1 MTKFKWISRKKED
14 SLFMGTT
21 SDFYQPTDSSS
32 SPSIPT
38 RCPLSS
44 CSLLRWAAWSLGW
57 GGDMP
62 LSGHDITDI
71 HFRWGT
77 FALVSDPK
85 VSAVPACLLPGCLRR
100 CFASPYSKGRA
111 ADGKDLGLDSAL
123 FSNRCVNL
131 DNDTALLSLHFLI
144 H

>member
-1 MTKFKWISRKKED
+1 MTKFKWLSRKKED
-14 SLFMGTT
+14 SLFMGKT

-32 SPSIPT
+32 PPPIPP

-44 CSLLRWAAWSLGW
+44 CSLLRWAAWRRGW
-57 GGDMP
+57 WGDMP
-62 LSGHDITDI
+62 LGGHDITDI
-71 HFRWGT
+71 HFRWSI
-77 FALVSDPK
+77 FALVSDLR

-111 ADGKDLGLDSAL
+111 ADGKDLGLGSAL
-123 FSNRCVNL
+123 FSNWHVIL
-131 DNDTALLSLHFLI
+131 DNDTAFLSLHFLI